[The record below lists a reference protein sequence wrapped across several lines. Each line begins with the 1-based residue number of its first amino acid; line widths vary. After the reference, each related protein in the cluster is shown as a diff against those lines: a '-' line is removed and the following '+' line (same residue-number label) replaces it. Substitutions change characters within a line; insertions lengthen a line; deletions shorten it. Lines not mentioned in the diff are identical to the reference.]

1 MSHRIHISTK
11 LGKWAGLPRYQ
22 VGLDICIH
30 ALKNMFPKTCRTSC
44 TLLNS
49 PIDFSIGL
57 QMSVSSFL
65 WEFRIHLLLQARAN
79 SSSSYTGSCGVFE
92 ATSISTKELASTA
105 VRNVLTHGSPWLT
118 RHSRRGRLVVLS
130 VKIAEKKWKNLAAVI
145 QPLRRVTKWQMQRWP
160 CTLTGHTTEV
170 SPSSNIWSNWYPKF
184 LNSAVQ
190 LVVTG

>member
-1 MSHRIHISTK
+1 VEAITSKLSHPFTQEKSAHAAPSVMMSHRIHISTK

-130 VKIAEKKWKNLAAVI
+130 VKIAEKNGKTWPRSFNRYAA
-145 QPLRRVTKWQMQRWP
+145 
-160 CTLTGHTTEV
+160 
-170 SPSSNIWSNWYPKF
+170 
-184 LNSAVQ
+184 
-190 LVVTG
+190 